1 MKIRHILAF
10 CMILA
15 MAGFASCSDNHD
27 HEGHNH
33 ELEEGHD
40 HEHEG
45 HDHEHEG
52 HDHEA
57 ASEGAH
63 SDEIIFPAAKAKA
76 AGVETMTVN
85 ASTFSEVIPTSG
97 RILPNSGDVAT
108 ISSTRAGIVKFVRPW
123 GVGMPVSAGTALFT
137 VSSAGLPDGDPA
149 AKVRVDYSKA
159 KADYERAEKMYEKQL
174 ITQSEYLD
182 AKAAYENAKI
192 SAASMKGDAGGSVT
206 ITARNAGFVTDCLV
220 KNGEY
225 VEVGTP
231 LMTISSNRRL
241 RLQADLPQREYSRI
255 GSIRSANFRIS
266 QSDNTLSL
274 KDMNGRLVSYGK
286 SSENT
291 GAFIP
296 LLFEFDNAA
305 GIPSGVMAEV
315 YLIGAPREGVISVP
329 KTALTEEQ
337 GIYYVYVRLDEDGYA
352 KRNVTIGKSDGVN
365 VEIVSG
371 LNNGEEVVS
380 KGAMHVKL
388 ASASKAIPGHT
399 HNH

>member
-1 MKIRHILAF
+1 
-10 CMILA
+10 
-15 MAGFASCSDNHD
+15 
-27 HEGHNH
+27 
-33 ELEEGHD
+33 
-40 HEHEG
+40 
-45 HDHEHEG
+45 
-52 HDHEA
+52 
-57 ASEGAH
+57 
-63 SDEIIFPAAKAKA
+63 
-76 AGVETMTVN
+76 
-85 ASTFSEVIPTSG
+85 
-97 RILPNSGDVAT
+97 
-108 ISSTRAGIVKFVRPW
+108 
-123 GVGMPVSAGTALFT
+123 
-137 VSSAGLPDGDPA
+137 
-149 AKVRVDYSKA
+149 
-159 KADYERAEKMYEKQL
+159 
-174 ITQSEYLD
+174 
-182 AKAAYENAKI
+182 
-192 SAASMKGDAGGSVT
+192 MKGDAAGSVT
-206 ITARNAGFVTDCLV
+206 ITSRNAGFVTDCLV

-296 LLFEFDNAA
+296 LLFEFDTAA